1 MRPFDVLDITFSGE
15 SHSPEISATMR
26 GLPVGTVFSAEAVEE
41 CMVRRRSGRYL
52 FSTPRREADVP
63 EWRSGIARDGDA
75 LTVTGDITVA
85 IANNN
90 VRPGDYPFARTPR
103 PSHADYVAY
112 VKDGE
117 RAAKSGG
124 GRFSGRMT
132 ALLTALGGAAKDI
145 LAKRGVTV
153 DAYISRMAGVDT
165 SAGRLPSPEEIRACH
180 ELPLPVLSHLEEAKD
195 AAAEAA
201 KRGDSTGG
209 VVECVIRGLP
219 AGLGDALWRGL
230 ESKLA
235 AAVYGIPAVKCV
247 EFGAGAL
254 IADMTGSTAND
265 PFSVEDGKVV
275 TLTNNAGGLNGGV
288 TNGMPVVLRA
298 AFRPTPTI
306 SLPQRTVDLELMRE
320 TTLTAGGRHDATV
333 VPRAVVVTECTAAL
347 AVLDELLFDS
357 YLKRP

>member
-26 GLPVGTVFSAEAVEE
+26 GLPVGTVFSAEAVEK
-41 CMVRRRSGRYL
+41 CMARRRSGRYL

-145 LAKRGVTV
+145 LAKRSVTV

-333 VPRAVVVTECTAAL
+333 VPRAVVVVECTAAL

-357 YLKRP
+357 YLKRL